1 MDERHDEKKRRAAA
15 AARKARKGWED
26 VERRRQVWW
35 GVGFRAGG
43 GAGVSRGV
51 LNAEFRSNGRE
62 GGGAFYA
69 ARYTIHIVPFSFP

>member
-35 GVGFRAGG
+35 GWVSGQG